1 MLQPAL
7 RVKTRN
13 GQSRIR
19 FVPGGNP
26 HAPRDV
32 PANRAT
38 VVATNVL
45 EENMLMIDR
54 SRNQRSFRSFRLRSA
69 DAAIGRPPKRQPLS
83 TTPPTDATAY
93 PDSAPTVGCA
103 WTTMPGRPEFP
114 ANALHNEVSG

>member
-1 MLQPAL
+1 M
-7 RVKTRN
+7 
-13 GQSRIR
+13 
-19 FVPGGNP
+19 
-26 HAPRDV
+26 
-32 PANRAT
+32 
-38 VVATNVL
+38 NVL

-54 SRNQRSFRSFRLRSA
+54 VSNKGLGILGGA